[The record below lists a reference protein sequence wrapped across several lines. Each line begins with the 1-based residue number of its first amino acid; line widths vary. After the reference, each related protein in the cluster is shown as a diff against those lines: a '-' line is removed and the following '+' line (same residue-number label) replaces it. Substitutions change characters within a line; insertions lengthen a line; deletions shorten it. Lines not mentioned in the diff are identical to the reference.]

1 VSQPGDLRKNVSR
14 MKRTDRNRDPA
25 DGGAMCS
32 AAGTIMGTLLAS
44 GARDSLCTT
53 EPTFSA
59 ELSTMLL
66 RLASV
71 GPLRSIMDNVG
82 NGIRRGPAFE
92 VLFSAFFDR
101 FVSGSNPIKMDDG

>member
-1 VSQPGDLRKNVSR
+1 
-14 MKRTDRNRDPA
+14 
-25 DGGAMCS
+25 MCS
-32 AAGTIMGTLLAS
+32 AAGTVMGTLSAS
-44 GARDSLCTT
+44 GARDSLCTI

-82 NGIRRGPAFE
+82 NGIRRGPAQRSAPLHLHF
-92 VLFSAFFDR
+92 VLRNCQPGIHGIQRSCQ
-101 FVSGSNPIKMDDG
+101 

>member
-1 VSQPGDLRKNVSR
+1 VSRPGDLRKNVSR
-14 MKRTDRNRDPA
+14 IERTDRNRNPA

-32 AAGTIMGTLLAS
+32 AAGTVMDTLSAS
-44 GARDSLCTT
+44 GARDSLCTI

-82 NGIRRGPAFE
+82 NGIRRGPALE
-92 VLFSAFFDR
+92 VRSSALLVR
-101 FVSGSNPIKMDDG
+101 NPLEMKL